1 MNDAPTN
8 GSTNGSTNNGILV
21 VDVGTSGLRAA
32 VVRPDGSIDALHH
45 EAFVPSTPFAGLV
58 EFDPAELATR
68 VLRVAHAALAAAGP
82 VDAVGI
88 ANQRASTIVWNR
100 RTGRP
105 TGPALGWQDLRTVGE
120 CMAAKVEHGLN
131 LAPNQ
136 TATKAGWMLRNHA
149 LDGIDPADL
158 VIGTVDS
165 WVAWTL
171 SGGERLH
178 VSDHTNVAVTG
189 LATVHEGTPRWN
201 ARAAAV
207 CGVPLDALPNI
218 VPSSGV
224 VGVAAALPGS
234 PPIAALAGDQQA
246 SLIGQSCVRPGM
258 AKATFGTGGMLDIVT
273 GDTAPSRA
281 DRTPHGTFPIVA
293 WSTIDRGESRLV
305 WGSEAV
311 MLAAGSNVEWL
322 RDDLGL
328 VASAD
333 ETARVARECASTDGV
348 MFVPALLGL
357 GTPSWDYGARGALVG
372 ITRGTTRAHV
382 VRAVLEGV
390 AHRGADLLDAVT
402 ADHPDAEPN
411 ELRIDGGMSRNEVF
425 VQALAD
431 ATSKPV
437 SVSPVTEA
445 TTLGAAYLA
454 GPAVGTWSSLDD
466 IAHLWRPL
474 TTVEPGPSSSP
485 ESRVRWADAVTRAAG
500 WIPELSALDF

>member
-1 MNDAPTN
+1 M
-8 GSTNGSTNNGILV
+8 SSRSILV
-21 VDVGTSGLRAA
+21 IDVGTSGLRAA
-32 VVRPDGSIDALHH
+32 VVRPDGTIDALHH
-45 EAFVPSTPFAGLV
+45 EAFAPSTPFAGLV
-58 EFDPAELATR
+58 EFDPTELADR
-68 VLRVAHAALAAAGP
+68 VLRVAHASLADAGP
-82 VDAVGI
+82 VAAVGI
-88 ANQRASTIVWNR
+88 ANQRASTIVWDG

-120 CMAAKVEHGLN
+120 CIVAKAEHGLN

-136 TATKAGWMLRNHA
+136 TATKAGWMLKNHSF
-149 LDGIDPADL
+149 DGIDRSDL
-158 VIGTVDS
+158 LVGTVDS

-178 VSDHTNVAVTG
+178 VSDHSNVAVTG

-201 ARAAAV
+201 SRAASA
-207 CGVPLDALPNI
+207 CGVPLETLPRI
-218 VPSSGV
+218 VTSSGV
-224 VGVAAALPGS
+224 VGPAAALPGAPVIS
-234 PPIAALAGDQQA
+234 ALVGDQQA
-246 SLIGQSCVRPGM
+246 SLVGQSCVRPGM
-258 AKATFGTGGMLDIVT
+258 AKATFGTGGMLDLVT
-273 GDTAPSRA
+273 GDTPPARA
-281 DRTPHGTFPIVA
+281 DRTRHGTFPIVA
-293 WSTIDRGESRLV
+293 WSVPDRDGVRLT

-311 MLAAGSNVEWL
+311 MLAAGTNVEWL

-328 VASAD
+328 VSSAE
-333 ETARVARECASTDGV
+333 ETARVAGECTSTDGV

-372 ITRGTTRAHV
+372 ITRGTTRAHI

-390 AHRGADLLDAVT
+390 AHRGADLLDAVV
-402 ADHPDAEPN
+402 ADHPESEPR

-431 ATSKPV
+431 AIGRPV

-454 GPAVGTWSSLDD
+454 GLAVGTWSNLDD
-466 IAHLWRPL
+466 IASLWRPL
-474 TTVEPGPSSSP
+474 TTVDPGSTDPSA
-485 ESRVRWADAVTRAAG
+485 SRARWADAVTRAAG